1 MKVLLYF
8 LIRSYQKFVSPMFP
22 ASCRYRP
29 TCSEYAIWQL
39 KFNPVLVAIFYIFKR
54 ILKCNQ
60 YFSGGFDYPIIRR
73 NFSPKSGFFLVKK
86 LNIKFWFI
94 KNKKKRYFVI
104 KVINFEKE
112 K

>member
-1 MKVLLYF
+1 MKNF
-8 LIRSYQKFVSPMFP
+8 LSFLVRFYQKFISPILP
-22 ASCRYRP
+22 KSCRYYP

-39 KFNPVLVAIFYIFKR
+39 KFNPILVAIFYIFKR

-60 YFSGGFDYPIIRR
+60 YFSGGVDYPQIRK
-73 NFSPKSGFFLVKK
+73 NFTPKSGFFVIKK

-94 KNKKKRYFVI
+94 KSHKNRYFIV
-104 KVINFEKE
+104 KVIDFKKE